1 MNSSADRPLS
11 LPLLLRLA
19 QRFRF
24 PRKLGLCERMFG
36 RFLSRQG
43 IAWVRTSPGPVWKLD
58 LANATHRWIV
68 YGDYEGS
75 SFWNWLRV
83 DPARFGTIV
92 DSGAN
97 IGQTV
102 LYFATLLP
110 DTRIIAYEPG
120 RFAREWLAAGVAANR
135 FGRVEV
141 EASALGANAGAA
153 RLAAQGA
160 PDRHGSWNT
169 VSQTEGEPITIAALD
184 TELDRLGIA
193 VLDLWKVDMEGY
205 EGAALTGAERALS
218 AHRIRAIYIEAAG
231 ESGPGNLDR
240 LARHGYRIHGIALDG
255 RLTPWNPAHSHE
267 NALCLAP
274 GS

>member
-1 MNSSADRPLS
+1 MNSSANRPLP
-11 LPLLLRLA
+11 LPRLLRLA
-19 QRFRF
+19 QRWSFSH
-24 PRKLGLCERMFG
+24 KLGLCERMFG
-36 RFLSRQG
+36 PFLSRQG
-43 IAWVRTSPGPVWKLD
+43 IAWVRTSAGPVWKLD
-58 LANATHRWIV
+58 LGNATHRWIV

-75 SFWNWLRV
+75 SFWNWLRTH
-83 DPARFGTIV
+83 PAGFRTIV

-102 LYFATLLP
+102 LYFASLLP
-110 DTRIIAYEPG
+110 DARIVAYEPG

-141 EASALGANAGAA
+141 EASALGAETGAA

-169 VSQTEGEPITIAALD
+169 VSQTEGEPITIATLD
-184 TELDRLGIA
+184 SELDRLGIA
-193 VLDLWKVDMEGY
+193 TLDLWKVDMEGH
-205 EGAALTGAERALS
+205 EGAALSGAARALS
-218 AHRIRAIYIEAAG
+218 THRIRAIYIESAN
-231 ESGPGNLDR
+231 ESDQANLDR
-240 LARHGYRIHGIALDG
+240 LRRYGYGIHGIAPNG
-255 RLTPWNPAHSHE
+255 RLAPWNPAHSYE